1 LGVPEASR
9 LPLAASDSQALSVSQ
24 ILHLL
29 QGSEVSK
36 DRLFRLIQQY
46 GVNLRLD
53 RATED
58 RLRAGGANEK
68 LMRPIHDASD
78 RYATTH

>member
-1 LGVPEASR
+1 MPRAYHS
-9 LPLAASDSQALSVSQ
+9 PPPDSQALSVSQ
-24 ILHLL
+24 IMHFL

-36 DRLFRLIQQY
+36 DRLITLIQQH
-46 GVNLRLD
+46 GVNFRLD

-68 LMRPIHDASD
+68 LMHAIRDASD